1 MSTQPSQLHR
11 EALGLRD
18 VIFQGI
24 THIAPAINVVF
35 LTSTHN
41 SPGGCQPCKRPR
53 SWVEVPGVELRILE
67 SMD

>member
-24 THIAPAINVVF
+24 THIAPAINVCVF
-35 LTSTHN
+35 TL
-41 SPGGCQPCKRPR
+41 PGNLAAAAGAARLPGR
-53 SWVEVPGVELRILE
+53 SALD
-67 SMD
+67 S